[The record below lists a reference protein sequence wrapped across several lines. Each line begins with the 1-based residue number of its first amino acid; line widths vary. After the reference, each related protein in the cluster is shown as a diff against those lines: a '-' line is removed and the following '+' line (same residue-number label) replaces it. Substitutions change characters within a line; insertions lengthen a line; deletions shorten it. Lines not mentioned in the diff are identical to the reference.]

1 MRISFHKGGVFRE
14 NSRKK
19 SIFHH
24 LNFFYR
30 IVFLFCC
37 IFASNCGIALTPR
50 LTATIPHEAKTEVF
64 RLNLLYGATP
74 SLYGANLGLMNF
86 VGHLIGAQ
94 IGIVNVAENA
104 IGVQMGLINN
114 SRPMYAALK
123 IGLFNFNFFLDRGM
137 SGRPPYEG
145 YKEKNEDQTGK
156 GGASI
161 GILNFFSGK
170 FNVGFFN
177 VGEGFNLGLVNW
189 TARDALNVGIVNI
202 HADKILINPKYDA
215 LTVSFGIFNSGKYT
229 KELQI
234 GIVNYCPNNTIPV
247 MILANYCSEPKSKSS
262 PSQELDANDSK

>member
-1 MRISFHKGGVFRE
+1 MFPFPFFLIASW
-14 NSRKK
+14 
-19 SIFHH
+19 IF
-24 LNFFYR
+24 
-30 IVFLFCC
+30 VG
-37 IFASNCGIALTPR
+37 NCGVALTSETYVKVPPK
-50 LTATIPHEAKTEVF
+50 TETEVF
-64 RLNLLYGATP
+64 RLNLLYGEAH
-74 SLYGANLGLMNF
+74 SLYGANLGLMNL
-86 VGHLIGAQ
+86 VNRLIGVQ
-94 IGIVNVAENA
+94 IGIVNVAENSS
-104 IGVQMGLINN
+104 GVQVGLINN

-137 SGRPPYEG
+137 SGQPPYEG

-189 TARDALNVGIVNI
+189 TARDTLNVGIVNI

-247 MILANYCSEPKSKSS
+247 MIIANY
-262 PSQELDANDSK
+262 

>member
-1 MRISFHKGGVFRE
+1 MRISFRKDEVFRE

-50 LTATIPHEAKTEVF
+50 LTATIPPEAKTEAF

-94 IGIVNVAENA
+94 IGIVN
-104 IGVQMGLINN
+104 
-114 SRPMYAALK
+114 
-123 IGLFNFNFFLDRGM
+123 
-137 SGRPPYEG
+137 
-145 YKEKNEDQTGK
+145 
-156 GGASI
+156 
-161 GILNFFSGK
+161 
-170 FNVGFFN
+170 
-177 VGEGFNLGLVNW
+177 
-189 TARDALNVGIVNI
+189 
-202 HADKILINPKYDA
+202 
-215 LTVSFGIFNSGKYT
+215 
-229 KELQI
+229 
-234 GIVNYCPNNTIPV
+234 YCPNNTIPV
-247 MILANYCSEPKSKSS
+247 MIIANYCSEPKSKSS